1 MGRRFAADHDRFVAL
16 YSPKDERV
24 PKSNM
29 VQKYIGKLLLYLT
42 LSMTQT
48 TFTMLGEMLI
58 IGLRPR
64 SLLAML
70 ATAYLA
76 TIVFTIIMFTF
87 VYMFGNVGKV
97 FSVLMMIAQLF
108 GTGGVYPLELIP
120 NHLAALAPFLPFTY
134 TIQAFREAIAGPI
147 PSVYW
152 QAMLSLAA
160 FGALFLLIA
169 PLRRVFA
176 KPLSKMEKGFHK
188 SQL

>member
-1 MGRRFAADHDRFVAL
+1 MQLFGYGVTPFYTTLSMWVGVLLLTTIVSWR
-16 YSPKDERV
+16 YIIPKDERV

-108 GTGGVYPLELIP
+108 GTRITT
-120 NHLAALAPFLPFTY
+120 N
-134 TIQAFREAIAGPI
+134 
-147 PSVYW
+147 W
-152 QAMLSLAA
+152 
-160 FGALFLLIA
+160 
-169 PLRRVFA
+169 
-176 KPLSKMEKGFHK
+176 
-188 SQL
+188 